1 LGIPPLASPDEL
13 PEADVIVTT
22 VAELV
27 TDVLLAEMVVGPEAE
42 LLADDEPDAAVEPD
56 EVMLNCWDW
65 ARIAA
70 LLFDEDMRL
79 IWKAVPTGQE
89 PEGYVTVA
97 ELTTLEEPV
106 DWLAVSVM
114 GELERKPAWGVSKVF
129 GVWVGRCK
137 ASRKIQDG
145 ERGVARV
152 GTDLEQQEAQGA
164 TIESFRGTGE

>member
-27 TDVLLAEMVVGPEAE
+27 TDVLLAEMVVGAEAE
-42 LLADDEPDAAVEPD
+42 LLADDEPDADVEPD
-56 EVMLNCWDW
+56 EVMLNCCDW

-79 IWKAVPTGQE
+79 IWNAVPTGHE

-106 DWLAVSVM
+106 DWLAVSVT
-114 GELERKPAWGVSKVF
+114 GELERKPAWTS
-129 GVWVGRCK
+129 
-137 ASRKIQDG
+137 
-145 ERGVARV
+145 
-152 GTDLEQQEAQGA
+152 
-164 TIESFRGTGE
+164 